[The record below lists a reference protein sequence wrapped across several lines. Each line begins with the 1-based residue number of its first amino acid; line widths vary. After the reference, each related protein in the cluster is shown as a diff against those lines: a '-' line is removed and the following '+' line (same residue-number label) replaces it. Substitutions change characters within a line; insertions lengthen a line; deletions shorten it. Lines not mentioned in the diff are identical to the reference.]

1 MEAAIR
7 WSPHS
12 TAANPRFLI
21 IDVAG
26 NRLRLCQ
33 IDQAKKGRVSYRQI
47 CVRDKLPNY
56 TAFDWSKKD
65 AGVVGIGSASGEA
78 VLVTLDPEKPDHDLV
93 HAFPIRHQRK
103 CNSIAFSSKNL
114 LATGLDRVR
123 NDVCLN
129 IYDLND
135 SRITSK
141 DDPYKKLASSEAIS
155 SIKFFAGQPD
165 LLIAGVSRQY
175 VRIYDLRD
183 SSSAG
188 IAQFQTRQVHN
199 IAIDPLDENYFLSAG
214 TTGDPTVTVWDQRFV
229 RQRTNSND
237 APNTG
242 AVLEFRPIVDNSS
255 AANIWSLRYSGT
267 KRGTFGVLANT
278 GEFKVVEL
286 AQHTHRLDQTSKTP
300 NSPAWSSQH
309 FTKASHHFRYALH
322 DKAHPQDPRDRVVA
336 YDFMTT
342 GNVLSGQCALA
353 LLPNREVEVLQV
365 PPTAPKVNVSALEE
379 IYKDRH
385 CIAKPSPRHTT
396 ISNDLIEVQNS
407 ALSAKLGYDNDMNNS
422 LSESMT
428 RFSLSNSQRSLPLLS
443 AMFPSHEMHEDL
455 LNLGYP
461 DVKIRLNDYLA
472 VLHTAKRRAQE
483 GYSLD
488 CEKNMKIVA
497 NDPWLVDAWTLVDRM
512 EAHAEGDGMVG
523 NGLDL
528 KYLGVSA
535 IWANELTMYDDR
547 LIDPDAKT
555 SQAMFSEAV
564 KEIVELMELPTFE
577 GIQTENPANRQLC
590 LSLCG
595 WSLTKTGVE
604 RSCQQLA
611 ENGEIYKAVVLAV
624 FQGHKDIGLGL
635 LRSTLQQ
642 KKLPQDDIGLAAVIA
657 CASPTSGVSADQREA
672 CAWMADMTNDPY
684 LKSLLTYFIS
694 GSWETV
700 VSMSQLSLADRVAI
714 ALKYLPDHELT
725 TFLTSTT
732 CSSISTGS
740 ISGLLLTGLTTR
752 ALDLLTV
759 YISHHPS
766 GIQDAVLLLSRACP
780 LYIQDAR
787 FHLWRD
793 MYLSHMQTWR
803 AFLERTRYI
812 KQHNQA
818 TTTRE
823 GRSTNKPQQP
833 SLTLRCLTCQQ
844 NLALR
849 SEGGKNGKQRLMTT
863 SSINHPNT
871 TTTTTTMTTTNTN
884 TNTLDNANS
893 NSNPNPNPTPNP
905 NTSIPPVRPPHKGK
919 HSTTSPSMACPNC
932 GTQMPRC
939 GICMLWLGSPDT
951 AKPGAAASLQGEHL
965 EARLMVFCMACSHGF
980 HGHHA
985 RDWFARH
992 AMCPVP
998 DCGCMCGLLK

>member
-12 TAANPRFLI
+12 TQSNPRFLI

-33 IDQAKKGRVSYRQI
+33 IDGLSKKKVNYRQI
-47 CVRDKLPNY
+47 CIRDKLPNY

-65 AGVVGIGSASGEA
+65 ASVVGIGSATGEA
-78 VLVTLDPEKPDHDLV
+78 VLVTLDPERPDHDLI

-103 CNSIAFSSKNL
+103 CNSIAFSNKNL

-141 DDPYKKLASSEAIS
+141 DEPYKKLASSEAIY
-155 SIKFFAGQPD
+155 SIKFFTGQPD
-165 LLIAGVSRQY
+165 TLIAGVSRQY

-183 SSSAG
+183 STTTG

-199 IAIDPLDENYFLSAG
+199 IAIDPMDENYFLSAG

-229 RQRTNSND
+229 KQRSTSND
-237 APNTG
+237 AANSG
-242 AVLEFRPIVDNSS
+242 AVLEFKPVVDNSQ
-255 AANIWSLRYSGT
+255 AASIWSLRYSGT

-278 GEFKVVEL
+278 GEFKIIEL
-286 AQHTHRLDQTSKTP
+286 AQHTHRLDPTSKTSSGP
-300 NSPAWSSQH
+300 GWSSPH
-309 FTKASHHFRYALH
+309 YTKATHHFRYPLH
-322 DKAHPQDPRDRVVA
+322 DKAHPQDPKDRVVA
-336 YDFMTT
+336 YDFMTA
-342 GNVLSGQCALA
+342 GNIMSGQCALA
-353 LLPNREVEVLQV
+353 LLPNREVEVLKV
-365 PPTAPKVNVSALEE
+365 PPPAPKINVSALEE
-379 IYKDRH
+379 IYKDRY
-385 CIAKPSPRHTT
+385 CIAKPSLPHGTVA
-396 ISNDLIEVQNS
+396 NDLIEVQNL
-407 ALSAKLGYDNDMNNS
+407 ALSTKFGIDYDMGNS

-443 AMFPSHEMHEDL
+443 ATHPSHEMHEDL

-461 DVKIRLNDYLA
+461 DVKIPLDDYLA
-472 VLHTAKRRAQE
+472 VLHAAKRRAQE

-488 CEKNMKIVA
+488 CDKNKQILS

-512 EAHAEGDGMVG
+512 DAHAVGDGMVG

-528 KYLGVSA
+528 KYLGVTA

-555 SQAMFSEAV
+555 SQEMFSDAV
-564 KEIVELMELPTFE
+564 KEIVDVMELPPFE
-577 GIQTENPANRQLC
+577 GVKTEHPENRQLC

-595 WSLTKTGVE
+595 WPLSKTAAQH
-604 RSCQQLA
+604 SCEQLVDS
-611 ENGEIYKAVVLAV
+611 GSIYKAIVLAV
-624 FQGHKDIGLGL
+624 FQGHKDIALSL

-657 CASPTSGVSADQREA
+657 CASPTSSISPEQRST
-672 CAWMADMTNDPY
+672 CAWMADMTTDPY

-694 GSWETV
+694 ASWDTV
-700 VSMSQLSLADRVAI
+700 VSMPQLALSDRVAI
-714 ALKYLPDHELT
+714 ALKYLPDT
-725 TFLTSTT
+725 SLTSFLNSLT
-732 CSSISTGS
+732 SSTISSGS

-759 YISHHPS
+759 YISQHPS

-787 FHLWRD
+787 FPLWRD
-793 MYLSHMQTWR
+793 IYLSHMQTWR
-803 AFLERTRYI
+803 AFLQRTRYV
-812 KQHNQA
+812 KEHNRA
-818 TTTRE
+818 TVTRE
-823 GRSTNKPQQP
+823 GRSTNKPNQP
-833 SLTLRCLTCQQ
+833 SLTLRCLNCQQ

-849 SEGGKNGKQRLMTT
+849 KDPAQNSKPRLVPTST
-863 SSINHPNT
+863 SS
-871 TTTTTTMTTTNTN
+871 
-884 TNTLDNANS
+884 A
-893 NSNPNPNPTPNP
+893 
-905 NTSIPPVRPPHKGK
+905 RPAARPK
-919 HSTTSPSMACPNC
+919 HASSSPALACPNC

-939 GICMLWLGSPDT
+939 GICMLWLGSPD
-951 AKPGAAASLQGEHL
+951 ASKVGAAASLAGEDL
-965 EARLMVFCMACSHGF
+965 EARLMVFCMGCSHGF